1 MSWEK
6 EVEELK
12 KRKELALN
20 MGGEEKVARHV
31 NAGKLTVRDR
41 IDKMLDKDSFEE
53 VGSVTG
59 KVEYDDQ
66 GNITSSPPI

>member
-66 GNITSSPPI
+66 GNITSPPI